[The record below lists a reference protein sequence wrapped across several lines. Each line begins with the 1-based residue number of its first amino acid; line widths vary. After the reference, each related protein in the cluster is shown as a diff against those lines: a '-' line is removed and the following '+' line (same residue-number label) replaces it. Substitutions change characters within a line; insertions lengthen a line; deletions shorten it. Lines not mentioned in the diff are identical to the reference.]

1 MSCRDALCPEGASAE
16 KKASCASDCEQH
28 PFFCTATCAD
38 FGAASAACKSCRTE
52 CAAACECS
60 LYCEPLIKDAANCVE
75 QGGRWLPTLSQNFD
89 NVWSAMLTLFEIS
102 STEGWADVM
111 HVACDGVEE
120 YVEPI
125 RDYNQWAFVPFFM
138 VYMFFSAMFI
148 INLSVGVI
156 VDKFMDLKHA
166 GAGDLM
172 LTDAQRKWV
181 ASHRQLCNR
190 NIFFD
195 LTDLHKLPPLRR
207 KAYRIISHTWFH
219 IVIMTAIALNSA
231 SMAMKTF
238 PSPFSWWD
246 KMLEDTR
253 YFFFALFLVEMVM
266 KLYAL
271 RSNYW
276 QDRWNTFDFFCVVA
290 SSLGYFLT
298 AVSNM
303 NFSAITSLFRVA

>member
-1 MSCRDALCPEGASAE
+1 VCHGSSSPEYLASMSPDEARGREWTEAMQRLLIIPCGGSTVNSTGSVVQSGSAMSCRDAFCPEGASAE

-207 KAYRIISHTWFH
+207 K
-219 IVIMTAIALNSA
+219 
-231 SMAMKTF
+231 
-238 PSPFSWWD
+238 
-246 KMLEDTR
+246 
-253 YFFFALFLVEMVM
+253 
-266 KLYAL
+266 
-271 RSNYW
+271 
-276 QDRWNTFDFFCVVA
+276 
-290 SSLGYFLT
+290 
-298 AVSNM
+298 
-303 NFSAITSLFRVA
+303 